1 MVLLVIF
8 SRMLR
13 VETHFELG
21 FRPEGQPYLS
31 RTSLPKLQGLL
42 CWSIGRIAFLCL
54 YLITSLPHS
63 SSQDASDCPD
73 KPVIAANPKVLIYL
87 ASNKESLA

>member
-1 MVLLVIF
+1 MRLRDRLLLDVIKTTVTMVLLVRF
-8 SRMLR
+8 SRILR

-42 CWSIGRIAFLCL
+42 CWSIVHIAFLC
-54 YLITSLPHS
+54 
-63 SSQDASDCPD
+63 
-73 KPVIAANPKVLIYL
+73 
-87 ASNKESLA
+87 